1 MKRAIVCTAG
11 LTLLLACSRAP
22 EVTGNGFVSS
32 PAGSGVRPVA
42 TSGAAATPTGS
53 AAPAEPAAPTAGA
66 SADYREVTL
75 PAGTVLPVNLE
86 TAVASDT
93 SRVEQSVQGRLRRAV
108 TAHGV
113 DVLPAGTSIS
123 GHVTSVRRPG
133 KVKGLAYIA
142 MRFTQIDTPG
152 AGGEKMST
160 AAVSRTGR
168 ATKQKDTL
176 KIVAPATAGAVIGR
190 IAGGKSGAAKGAV
203 IGGAGGTGYVLATRG
218 EEVRLARGTPLTVK
232 LTAPLT
238 VRVPVSK

>member
-1 MKRAIVCTAG
+1 MKRTIICTAG
-11 LTLLLACSRAP
+11 LSLLLACSRGP

-32 PAGSGVRPVA
+32 PAGGVRLVA
-42 TSGAAATPTGS
+42 TSGAATPGANAGTAES
-53 AAPAEPAAPTAGA
+53 AAPAVAD

-108 TAHGV
+108 TAHGL
-113 DVLPAGTSIS
+113 DVLPAGTAVS

-133 KVKGLAYIA
+133 KVKGLGYIA
-142 MRFTQIDTPG
+142 MRFTRIDTPG
-152 AGGEKMST
+152 AGSERMST

-168 ATKQKDTL
+168 ATKEKDTL
-176 KIVAPATAGAVIGR
+176 KIVAPAAAGAVIGR

-218 EEVRLARGTPLTVK
+218 EDVRLARGTPLSVK

-238 VRVPVSK
+238 VRVPVSR

>member
-1 MKRAIVCTAG
+1 MKRTIICTAG
-11 LTLLLACSRAP
+11 LSLLLACSRGP

-32 PAGSGVRPVA
+32 PAGGVRPVA
-42 TSGAAATPTGS
+42 TSGAATTPGANAGTAES
-53 AAPAEPAAPTAGA
+53 AAPAVAA

-108 TAHGV
+108 MAHGV
-113 DVLPAGTSIS
+113 DVLPAGTAVS
-123 GHVTSVRRPG
+123 GHVTSVQRPG

-142 MRFTQIDTPG
+142 MRFTRIDTPG
-152 AGGEKMST
+152 AGSERMST

-168 ATKQKDTL
+168 ATKEKDTL
-176 KIVAPATAGAVIGR
+176 KIVAPAAAGAVIGR

-203 IGGAGGTGYVLATRG
+203 IGGGAGTALVLSTAGQEVEHRAGAT
-218 EEVRLARGTPLTVK
+218 
-232 LTAPLT
+232 LTARLKKDLD
-238 VRVPVSK
+238 VRMPIQ